1 MTIFNHYSTFL
12 LFVVIGCASKHPT
25 AFLNFKN
32 KFYMVFQTAQSGM
45 LVLVVMIPV
54 HMFSFSKTDT
64 ESTSPGERASLKEA
78 LYRERQTGSWLR
90 E

>member
-1 MTIFNHYSTFL
+1 
-12 LFVVIGCASKHPT
+12 
-25 AFLNFKN
+25 
-32 KFYMVFQTAQSGM
+32 M

-90 E
+90 EQKTSSDLSGTCVQLRSCPVGGVRVVGKDQ

>member
-1 MTIFNHYSTFL
+1 
-12 LFVVIGCASKHPT
+12 
-25 AFLNFKN
+25 
-32 KFYMVFQTAQSGM
+32 M